1 MRLWRDSWISL
12 LARAVLLAA
21 PIFVLAAPADA
32 ATAKKPVKPVAK
44 VAAVEPQPDAGTLI
58 IQAHD
63 AQGRGETE
71 LALRLAQAAIVADPA
86 GPSAYDALGDVYAAN
101 NQPDYARSY
110 YGEALS
116 IDPADDAARKAM
128 DALDHPP
135 GQQAKANDEGPKTG
149 TP

>member
-12 LARAVLLAA
+12 LTGALL
-21 PIFVLAAPADA
+21 LAAPADA

-44 VAAVEPQPDAGTLI
+44 VAAPLVEPQPDAGTLI
-58 IQAHD
+58 TQAHD

-86 GPSAYDALGDVYAAN
+86 RPSAYDALGDVYAAN